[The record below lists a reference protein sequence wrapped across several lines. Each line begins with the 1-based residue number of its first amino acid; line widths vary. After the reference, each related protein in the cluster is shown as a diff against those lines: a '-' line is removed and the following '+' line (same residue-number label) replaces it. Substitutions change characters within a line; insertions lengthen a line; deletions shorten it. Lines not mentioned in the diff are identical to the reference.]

1 MLCIYERLDESFSL
15 HRRICRRTLFQQPQI
30 KRTQNL
36 GEEASKVSYQMEG
49 VTKWDLRTLR
59 TYYSVEPRETFQE
72 DEYLDGS
79 LVPRL
84 ETELWKA
91 QSRIKELQTKT
102 KGDIRCFIR
111 DQRKSR
117 EENTDPGVDYLKKK
131 LAKVREARKR
141 ANAENAMLKK
151 KMWDME
157 SSVNRLRRERD
168 TLEKVCEELVTRIDE
183 LKAETRRKWDETEEE
198 RQMLQMAEMWREE
211 RVRVKLMDAKLSLE
225 EKYEEMNW
233 FVDELEK
240 CLVMARKVGAEEMK
254 LKRGEGLIKTA
265 RSLGDAVNS
274 IDLEKFEFVS
284 VKYN

>member
-1 MLCIYERLDESFSL
+1 
-15 HRRICRRTLFQQPQI
+15 
-30 KRTQNL
+30 
-36 GEEASKVSYQMEG
+36 
-49 VTKWDLRTLR
+49 
-59 TYYSVEPRETFQE
+59 TYYSVEPSEKFHE

-91 QSRIKELQTKT
+91 QSRIKELETEKFGST
-102 KGDIRCFIR
+102 ENIRSFIR
-111 DQRKSR
+111 DQRISR
-117 EENTDPGVDYLKKK
+117 EDNSDPLVDYLKKK
-131 LAKVREARKR
+131 LSKEREERKR

-168 TLEKVCEELVTRIDE
+168 TLEQVCEELVTRIDD

-198 RQMLQMAEMWREE
+198 MQMLQMAELWREE
-211 RVRVKLMDAKLSLE
+211 SVRVKLMDAKLSLE

-240 CLVMARKVGAEEMK
+240 CLLMARKVGPEEMK
-254 LKRGEGLIKTA
+254 LKRVERLIKMA
-265 RSLGDAVNS
+265 RSLEDAANY
-274 IDLEKFEFVS
+274 FEFVS
-284 VKYN
+284 LKDN